1 MSTVNINLQAKDLTA
16 SGGTG
21 VVDPTPDTLVQ
32 RTSTGAIKATDAT
45 TDNEVVNK
53 QQFDT
58 GLEGKLDK
66 TTNKQVVY
74 ITNSLGTDATLPY
87 EYKPNTGT
95 IAVRDAKGVLQVG
108 TPTADNHATTKKYVD
123 DGLANA
129 TVLTSPNGTKYKI
142 TVGDDGVLTTT
153 VIT

>member
-66 TTNKQVVY
+66 TTELQVVY
-74 ITNSLGTDATLPY
+74 ARNSVGVNSPLKYDYNATP
-87 EYKPNTGT
+87 TV
-95 IAVRDAKGVLQVG
+95 AVRGAGGRLKVG
-108 TPTADNHATTKKYVD
+108 TPTADEEATTKKYVD

-129 TVLTSPNGTKYKI
+129 TVLTSPNGSKYKI

>member
-16 SGGTG
+16 SGGQG

-58 GLEGKLDK
+58 GLGGKL
-66 TTNKQVVY
+66 NI
-74 ITNSLGTDATLPY
+74 ITNTGFYAYTHNGAGQNQMQITDGRTGSTLMRRNGSGQT
-87 EYKPNTGT
+87 E
-95 IAVRDAKGVLQVG
+95 VG
-108 TPTADNHATTKKYVD
+108 TPTSDYQAANKKYVD
-123 DGLANA
+123 DAIVTA

-153 VIT
+153 VTT